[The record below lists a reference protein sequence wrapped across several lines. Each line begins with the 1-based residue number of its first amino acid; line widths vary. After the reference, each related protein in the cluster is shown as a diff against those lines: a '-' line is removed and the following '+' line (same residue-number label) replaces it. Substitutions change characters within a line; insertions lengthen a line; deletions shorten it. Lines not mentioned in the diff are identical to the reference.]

1 MGAWASLRGFGV
13 LIALA
18 NSGGC
23 AAQMA
28 GQNQLAY
35 ELAQARDD
43 AAAQR
48 TQVTALEARLAV
60 LERDTMSKRARS
72 AQDAPVLAKLD
83 HLISVNEK
91 LVERISASAHE
102 APANQSIEPAPP
114 ARSTPADGSDDNAC
128 ADGLT
133 PEEQLERLVRRMHGH
148 AGAGFRGGLSLE
160 QSQALRVLL
169 RRERELDER
178 SPWQAW

>member
-1 MGAWASLRGFGV
+1 MGARAILRGV
-13 LIALA
+13 ALLA
-18 NSGGC
+18 ALTGACGC
-23 AAQMA
+23 AAQLA

-48 TQVTALEARLAV
+48 SQVTALEARLAV
-60 LERDTMSKRARS
+60 LERDAASKRARS
-72 AQDAPVLAKLD
+72 VQDAPVLAKLD

-91 LVERISASAHE
+91 LVERVSAPSHE
-102 APANQSIEPAPP
+102 TPVNQSSAPVTSSSPAQ
-114 ARSTPADGSDDNAC
+114 ASDDNAC

-148 AGAGFRGGLSLE
+148 AGSGFRGGLSLE